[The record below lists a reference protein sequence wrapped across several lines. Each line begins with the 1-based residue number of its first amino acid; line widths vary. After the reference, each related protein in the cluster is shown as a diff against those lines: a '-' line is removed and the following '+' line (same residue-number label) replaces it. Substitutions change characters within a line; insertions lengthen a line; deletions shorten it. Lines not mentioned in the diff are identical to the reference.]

1 MDNPNLKNSCGWVCE
16 QVCESECMCVDIYI
30 ELDGHASFC
39 EQAIHFFPHWL
50 YHRFCDETQLS
61 CFFKY
66 LSYGDM
72 VEYHIK
78 VKRVGGGGNDTGI
91 VGLASSHL
99 GDPRGKRRLLPSS
112 IRLNPREQLWQSQ
125 PSPTATSWPITVVG
139 IRKLWLARP
148 RWLAYLRG
156 QEEQGSVWL
165 THLVW
170 SRSSGYSYQKR
181 GKRWIKWTK
190 PRDVTYIC
198 DSYFRKH

>member
-50 YHRFCDETQLS
+50 YHHFCDETQLS

-78 VKRVGGGGNDTGI
+78 VKRVGGGTKMDSLSLLSYISLLFWFSSMWPVLALDLVKN
-91 VGLASSHL
+91 GLSAERNIL
-99 GDPRGKRRLLPSS
+99 EGP
-112 IRLNPREQLWQSQ
+112 
-125 PSPTATSWPITVVG
+125 
-139 IRKLWLARP
+139 
-148 RWLAYLRG
+148 AYALFKCISFQR
-156 QEEQGSVWL
+156 
-165 THLVW
+165 
-170 SRSSGYSYQKR
+170 
-181 GKRWIKWTK
+181 
-190 PRDVTYIC
+190 
-198 DSYFRKH
+198 